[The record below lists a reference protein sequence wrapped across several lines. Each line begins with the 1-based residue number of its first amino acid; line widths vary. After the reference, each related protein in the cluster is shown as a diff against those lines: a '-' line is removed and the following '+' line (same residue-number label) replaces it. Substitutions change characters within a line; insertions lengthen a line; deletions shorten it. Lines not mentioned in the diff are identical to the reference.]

1 MSDDRCKVKYA
12 VNVRVN
18 MPFEFV
24 YACDRAALVMIEI
37 RIYKRY
43 SRLLFMMLLDKKQSI
58 WHNYIY
64 IRA

>member
-1 MSDDRCKVKYA
+1 MSGDRCKVKYA

-24 YACDRAALVMIEI
+24 SACDRATLAMAEI

-43 SRLLFMMLLDKKQSI
+43 NRLLFMMLLDKK
-58 WHNYIY
+58 
-64 IRA
+64 